1 MKLEISRREYQIS
14 RERKVWTKHSL
25 LSRIEATDSGGR
37 WQYLTNLTLKW
48 NLKSGG
54 VNRQISSNK
63 LSILSTAF
71 DRVSY
76 DLWQ

>member
-25 LSRIEATDSGGR
+25 LSCIEATDSEGR
-37 WQYLTNLTLKW
+37 WQYLTNLALKW
-48 NLKSGG
+48 NLKSDEI
-54 VNRQISSNK
+54 NRQILSNK
-63 LSILSTAF
+63 LSILSTVF
-71 DRVSY
+71 DHVSY

>member
-14 RERKVWTKHSL
+14 RGRKVWTKHPL
-25 LSRIEATDSGGR
+25 LSRIEATGPGGR
-37 WQYLTNLTLKW
+37 WQYLANLALKW
-48 NLKSGG
+48 NLKGGG
-54 VNRQISSNK
+54 VNRQIPSNK
-63 LSILSTAF
+63 LGILSAAS

>member
-25 LSRIEATDSGGR
+25 LSRIEATDSESR
-37 WQYLTNLTLKW
+37 WQYLINLALKW
-48 NLKSGG
+48 NLKNNEI
-54 VNRQISSNK
+54 NRQIFSNK
-63 LSILSTAF
+63 LSILSTVF
-71 DRVSY
+71 DHVSY

>member
-25 LSRIEATDSGGR
+25 LSRIEATGSEGR

-48 NLKSGG
+48 NLKSGEI
-54 VNRQISSNK
+54 NRQILSNK
-63 LSILSTAF
+63 LSILSTVF

>member
-25 LSRIEATDSGGR
+25 LSCIEATKSENR
-37 WQYLTNLTLKW
+37 WQYLINLTLKW
-48 NLKSGG
+48 NLKSDE
-54 VNRQISSNK
+54 VNRQIFSNK
-63 LSILSTAF
+63 LSILSTVF

>member
-25 LSRIEATDSGGR
+25 LSRIEATGLENR
-37 WQYLTNLTLKW
+37 WQYLINLTLKW
-48 NLKSGG
+48 NLKSDEI
-54 VNRQISSNK
+54 NQQILSNK
-63 LSILSTAF
+63 LSILLTVF